1 MAKLNLILLA
11 ALPVALLV
19 SGCNEYKIE
28 KRKNTP
34 APAAMAEPAPGQS
47 AGDGIVKFSDL
58 QM

>member
-11 ALPVALLV
+11 ALPVALTI

-34 APAAMAEPAPGQS
+34 APTSMMESAPAQFG
-47 AGDGIVKFSDL
+47 GDGIVKLSDL